1 MLLCECGAVDWIKR
15 LQVSFK
21 EDQRT
26 EMSTKGEVYTV
37 DDDSM
42 SSQGSVNAPAH
53 TPIPPVVPGAAQA
66 TEQSAVGPHIPVTV
80 TTEQVGPEGGIS
92 RQEAQSAFP

>member
-37 DDDSM
+37 DDDLM
-42 SSQGSVNAPAH
+42 SSQGSVNAFAH
-53 TPIPPVVPGAAQA
+53 THIPSVVPGTTQA
-66 TEQSAVGPHIPVTV
+66 IAQSAVGPDMPATV
-80 TTEQVGPEGGIS
+80 ATE
-92 RQEAQSAFP
+92 